1 MAAGLI
7 LCGSKA
13 LLQSATQKNGN
24 MNINTEIFPFSL
36 LSCSLFCALNGC
48 FVHEPYGLASMR
60 FAYDIVVTP
69 FFRIN
74 TFHTFYNK
82 FEM

>member
-7 LCGSKA
+7 LCGTKA

-36 LSCSLFCALNGC
+36 LSRSLFCALNGC
-48 FVHEPYGLASMR
+48 FVHGSLR
-60 FAYDIVVTP
+60 FGVNAFCIRYSSDSLFQDKYISYVL
-69 FFRIN
+69 
-74 TFHTFYNK
+74 
-82 FEM
+82 